1 MLCKNSQWAQR
12 QPWCLGSLSLSRERW
27 RFPCSLASFLHTPLP
42 LSTLLIYKETA
53 SFSPCVRG
61 ALVPGGSLGLR
72 MSAERPA
79 RSKSPQNHI
88 PVSGHPRSHSE
99 QRLHSPGCKFKYAVS
114 QLSSLVSGLMLLI
127 HVLCFAT
134 FFFNLSFTVISPTI
148 FPPTIQHGN
157 PFIYLFILFYFGL
170 FVLKCLSLLVKSGSV
185 IPCEMG
191 RVL

>member
-12 QPWCLGSLSLSRERW
+12 QRWCLGSLSLSRERW

-53 SFSPCVRG
+53 SFFPCVRG

-88 PVSGHPRSHSE
+88 GVSGHPRSHSE

-134 FFFNLSFTVISPTI
+134 FFFNLSFIVISPTI
-148 FPPTIQHGN
+148 FPPPYSMGTLL
-157 PFIYLFILFYFGL
+157 FIY
-170 FVLKCLSLLVKSGSV
+170 FVLFWFVCFEVFKFAS
-185 IPCEMG
+185 
-191 RVL
+191 